1 MPAAFDRSPGGGGDD
16 DDGRRRPA
24 DAADDSDPPAQ
35 PPSRRKPIVAD
46 VALTING
53 SAQHET
59 DAENDVTAPRR
70 PGKGRQGSG
79 GSARGGQYVHVKGG
93 ADSSGSS
100 KSLFAQERGKSAS
113 SSKGEA
119 NNAAE
124 VKVTGTMLLWL
135 WLSVAML
142 LLLSR

>member
-1 MPAAFDRSPGGGGDD
+1 MPAAFDRSPGGGDD

-24 DAADDSDPPAQ
+24 DAADDSDPSAQ

-53 SAQHET
+53 SQHDT

-93 ADSSGSS
+93 ADNSGSS

-124 VKVTGTMLLWL
+124 VNVTGTMLLWL
-135 WLSVAML
+135 WLTAATL